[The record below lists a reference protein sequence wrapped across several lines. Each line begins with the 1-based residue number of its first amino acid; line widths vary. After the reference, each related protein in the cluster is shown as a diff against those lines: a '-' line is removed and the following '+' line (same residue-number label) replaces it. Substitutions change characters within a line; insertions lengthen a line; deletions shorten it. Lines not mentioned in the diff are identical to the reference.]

1 MPSVTI
7 FISTVKSFYLA
18 TDDLEIPINQQ
29 IDKEPHY
36 ISLLH

>member
-7 FISTVKSFYLA
+7 FISTVKSLYPA
-18 TDDLEIPINQQ
+18 MDDLEVSINQH

>member
-1 MPSVTI
+1 MLLNI
-7 FISTVKSFYLA
+7 GTVKSAISGPGYP
-18 TDDLEIPINQQ
+18 EISVNWE